1 MFKQVLILAGLLL
14 ASAASAEMS
23 LPSKGVDKHLG
34 VASCASSTCHG
45 SVAAYRDSNVMQNEF
60 ATWQSVDPHASAYQL
75 LMDDQSKRIAKNL
88 GLKNAHE
95 ADMCLDCHADNIAAD
110 RRGEKFQMSDG
121 IGCEACHGGSERWL
135 SSHATGQAS
144 HEDNLAAGLYPTEDS
159 VNRGRLCLSCHMGNP
174 DQMITHRIMGAGH
187 PRISFELDT
196 FTWMNPHFEV
206 DDDYLQRK
214 GDLNGVRDWGV
225 GQGVAAA
232 TQLETLLDHAAGW
245 DGIFPELVLF
255 DCHACHRLMSGNKWV
270 PRRGTGLGPGIVR
283 FNDANLLMYRHVVA
297 GTDAGLAEKLASQTR
312 DFHLAT
318 THGRKETEQA
328 ARALLE
334 TLYLSLKTV
343 NNHDFDSSALKRI
356 FASLLSD
363 GERGQYRDYAAAEQV
378 AMAVETLLLAFER
391 AGSLSASDTDA
402 LRNKA
407 DGLFQ
412 ATDNEDGYSQ
422 YQFVAALKVLEA
434 AAP

>member
-1 MFKQVLILAGLLL
+1 MLKQAFILASLMV
-14 ASAASAEMS
+14 ASTVIAEAP
-23 LPSKGVDKHLG
+23 LPSKAADKHLG

-45 SVAAYRDSNVMQNEF
+45 SVSAYRDSNVRQDEF
-60 ATWQSVDPHASAYQL
+60 ATWQSADPHAGAYQL
-75 LMDDQSKRIAKNL
+75 LMDDDSKRIAKNL
-88 GLKNAHE
+88 GLENAHE
-95 ADMCLDCHADNIAAD
+95 ADICLDCHADNVAAD

-159 VNRGRLCLSCHMGNP
+159 VDRGRLCLSCHQGNP

-196 FTWMNPHFEV
+196 FTWMNPHFDV

-214 GDLNGVRDWGV
+214 GDLNDVRDWGV
-225 GQGVAAA
+225 GQGVAAV
-232 TQLETLLDHAAGW
+232 TQLETLLDDHAGW

-297 GTDAGLAEKLASQTR
+297 STNSELAETLATQTR
-312 DFHLAT
+312 DFHVAT
-318 THGRKETEQA
+318 TKGRQETTA
-328 ARALLE
+328 AAQALLS
-334 TLYLSLKTV
+334 TLQQSLQTV
-343 NNHDFDSSALKRI
+343 NQFEFDSSALKRI
-356 FASLLSD
+356 FASLLQD

-378 AMAVETLLLAFER
+378 AMAVDTLLVAFER
-391 AGSLSASDTDA
+391 GGSLSSGDAEA
-402 LRNKA
+402 LREKA

-412 ATDNEDGYSQ
+412 ATDNEDGYTQ
-422 YQFVAALKVLEA
+422 KQFVAALKVLEA